1 MRFPCW
7 SMPWKQLADSP
18 SSGGLLAFSTY
29 YQLGGLEKVLALRAE
44 AESIRLPETSQAVF
58 SKVMDLLITVPP
70 DPECRSYRR
79 TTLASDLLN
88 TDASRMFVNAF
99 IANRFFTS
107 DYENG
112 RPVVRIAHEALLR
125 RWDRLEQWLQKNR
138 DQLQAREV
146 DSRKGAADGLLL
158 NSGLPLARG
167 EEFCGA
173 AVVKYSRGAKW
184 LRWLRGRARW
194 TVTNASESL
203 LKRLFIRRVPF
214 SLYLL
219 TLVWASGGI
228 TSSWSQ
234 PLPPSYALRRRR
246 GLLPS
251 RARALWRSQGCAP
264 ARPPPRR
271 ILLAKS

>member
-1 MRFPCW
+1 
-7 SMPWKQLADSP
+7 
-18 SSGGLLAFSTY
+18 
-29 YQLGGLEKVLALRAE
+29 
-44 AESIRLPETSQAVF
+44 
-58 SKVMDLLITVPP
+58 MDPLITVSP

-146 DSRKGAADGLLL
+146 CTAQAARDWRREAGLAKGRGRRSSSEFWIAAR
-158 NSGLPLARG
+158 AWRG
-167 EEFCGA
+167 
-173 AVVKYSRGAKW
+173 VLRRRSSQVSRGAKW
-184 LRWLRGRARW
+184 LRWLRGHARW

-203 LKRLFIRRVPF
+203 LKRLFIRKVLF

-219 TLVWASGGI
+219 TLVWACRVI
-228 TSSWSQ
+228 TSSCSQ
-234 PLPPSYALRRRR
+234 PLPRSYALRRRR

-251 RARALWRSQGCAP
+251 HAQALWRSQGCAP
-264 ARPPPRR
+264 ARPRPRR
-271 ILLAKS
+271 ILLARS

>member
-1 MRFPCW
+1 
-7 SMPWKQLADSP
+7 
-18 SSGGLLAFSTY
+18 
-29 YQLGGLEKVLALRAE
+29 
-44 AESIRLPETSQAVF
+44 
-58 SKVMDLLITVPP
+58 MDLLITVSP

-146 DSRKGAADGLLL
+146 VRQAARDWRREAGLAKGRGRRSSPEFWIAA
-158 NSGLPLARG
+158 PRG

-228 TSSWSQ
+228 TSSCSQ
-234 PLPPSYALRRRR
+234 PLPRSYALRRRR

-251 RARALWRSQGCAP
+251 HAQALWRSQGCAL